1 MEVSATPRETLIVHA
16 PASAFAPGV
25 RSALTA
31 LRYKL
36 VTPSEAE
43 PLEDETGPMRAALRI
58 VDDRELEQVPLET
71 GPRPRPLVLLT
82 RHRGPPTTDARAV
95 GIVRRRAR
103 LQPLY
108 ELIQRATEA
117 HPRCVPRAPT
127 DLPFRAVRGERF
139 WAGAIRSLSE
149 KGCRVLGTR
158 GLEPDLRVELT
169 FPIPGGG
176 MVNVPA
182 QPLAIREDHAI
193 LVFRG
198 SFGTTREA
206 IAGYVAERLSTLQR

>member
-1 MEVSATPRETLIVHA
+1 MAVCATPRETLVVHA

-25 RSALTA
+25 RSALSA
-31 LRYKL
+31 LGYKL

-43 PLEDETGPMRAALRI
+43 TLDEETGPLRPALRI
-58 VDDRELEQVPLET
+58 VDDRQLEQLPFET
-71 GPRPRPLVLLT
+71 GPQARPLLLLT
-82 RHRGPPTTDARAV
+82 RHRGPLTTDARAV

-108 ELIQRATEA
+108 ELIQAATEA
-117 HPRCVPRAPT
+117 HPRRVPRVPT
-127 DLPFRAVRGERF
+127 DLPVHVERDERY
-139 WAGAIRSLSE
+139 WAGAIRCLSE

-158 GLEPDLRVELT
+158 GLEPSRRVELS
-169 FPIPGGG
+169 FPIPSSG
-176 MVNVPA
+176 MLRVPA

-198 SFGTTREA
+198 SFGSTREA
-206 IAGYVAERLSTLQR
+206 IASYVAERLSTLAG

>member
-1 MEVSATPRETLIVHA
+1 MKLSVTPRETFIVHA

-25 RSALTA
+25 RSALTG
-31 LRYKL
+31 LGYQL

-43 PLEDETGPMRAALRI
+43 PLDAETGPLRPALRI
-58 VDDRELEQVPLET
+58 VDDRQLDQVPFET
-71 GPRPRPLVLLT
+71 GPEPRPLLLLT
-82 RHRGPPTTDARAV
+82 RHRGPPTTDVRAV

-117 HPRCVPRAPT
+117 NPRRVPRAPT
-127 DLPFRAVRGERF
+127 DLPVRAVRDERC

-158 GLEPDLRVELT
+158 GLESALRVELT
-169 FPIPGGG
+169 FPIPGSG
-176 MVNVPA
+176 MVHVPA
-182 QPLAIREDHAI
+182 QPVAIREDHAI

-198 SFGTTREA
+198 SFGRTREA
-206 IAGYVAERLSTLQR
+206 IAGYVAERLSTLAS